1 MATTS
6 TFDNVQFF
14 ESDLESN
21 WSNRA
26 KEHLWMHFSRMGAYD
41 DGGSIP
47 VIVKGD
53 GTYIYDDRGKRYFDG
68 ISSLFTVQVGHGREE
83 LADAYAKQIKE
94 IAYFPIWSYAHPRA
108 IELAERLTDL
118 TPGDLNHVFF
128 SSSGGESVETAA
140 KLIKQYFKLTGKP
153 MKHKIISRNVAYHG
167 TTQGA
172 LSITG
177 IPGAKQ
183 FFEPLIAGHH
193 KVPNTNFYR
202 APLNHRDSFE
212 EFGQWAANRI
222 EEAILF
228 EGADT
233 VAAVFI
239 EPVQN
244 SGGCF
249 PPPPGY
255 LERVRAICDQY
266 DVIMVCDETITAF
279 GRIGEYFASTRYGV
293 VPDIITC
300 GKGMT
305 SGYFPMGAMIA
316 NERLYAPFRKGTNS
330 FLHGFTFGGHPAGA
344 AVALAN
350 LEIFEREKINEN
362 VRANENAFR
371 STIEKLYDLPIVG
384 DIRGAGYFIGLE
396 MVKNKATRATFSAEE
411 SEKLLRG
418 FLSKALFDNGLYCR
432 ADDRGD
438 PVIQLA
444 PPLISNQG
452 HFDEIESIL
461 RTVLTEAASIIQ

>member
-6 TFDNVQFF
+6 TFDNVQYYD
-14 ESDLESN
+14 SDGDAD

-26 KEHLWMHFSRMGAYD
+26 KDHLWMHFSRMGAYD

-47 VIVKGD
+47 IIVKGE
-53 GTYIYDDRGKRYFDG
+53 GNYIWDDRGKKYFDG
-68 ISSLFTVQVGHGREE
+68 ISSLFTVQLGHGRHEM
-83 LADAYAKQIKE
+83 ADAYANQIKE
-94 IAYFPIWSYAHPRA
+94 IGYFPVWSYAHPRA
-108 IELAERLTDL
+108 IELAERLTDY
-118 TPGDLNHVFF
+118 TPGDLGHVFF
-128 SSSGGESVETAA
+128 TSSGGEAIESAA
-140 KLIKQYFKLTGKP
+140 KLIKQYFKLVGKP
-153 MKHKIISRNVAYHG
+153 MKHKMISRNVAYHG

-177 IPGAKQ
+177 IPAAKQ
-183 FFEPLIAGHH
+183 FFEPLLTGHH
-193 KVPNTNFYR
+193 RVPNTNFYR
-202 APLNHRDSFE
+202 APLVHRDSITD
-212 EFGQWAANRI
+212 FGLWAANRI
-222 EEAILF
+222 EEMINF
-228 EGADT
+228 EGAET

-255 LERVRAICDQY
+255 LERVREICTKY

-279 GRIGEYFASTRYGV
+279 GRIGDYFAMKRYGV

-316 NERLYAPFRKGTNS
+316 NDRLFEPFKHGNNA

-350 LEIFEREKINEN
+350 LDIFEEEKINQN
-362 VRANENAFR
+362 VRANEGAFL
-371 STIEKLYDLPIVG
+371 STLERLYDLPIVG
-384 DIRGAGYFIGLE
+384 DVRGAGFFYGIE
-396 MVKNKATRATFSAEE
+396 MVKDKKTRETFNHDE

-438 PVIQLA
+438 PVIQIA
-444 PPLISNQG
+444 PPLNSTQED
-452 HFDEIESIL
+452 FDHIEGIL
-461 RTVLTEAASIIQ
+461 RTVLTEASSIIF

>member
-6 TFDNVQFF
+6 TFDNAQFF
-14 ESDLESN
+14 DSDLESN

-26 KEHLWMHFSRMGAYD
+26 KEHLWMHFSRMGAYEA
-41 DGGSIP
+41 GGSIP
-47 VIVKGD
+47 VIVKGE
-53 GTYIYDDRGKRYFDG
+53 GAYIYDDRGKRYFDG
-68 ISSLFTVQVGHGREE
+68 ISSLFATQVGHGREE
-83 LADAYAKQIKE
+83 IADAYAKQIKE
-94 IAYFPIWSYAHPRA
+94 IGYFPIWSYANPRA
-108 IELAERLTDL
+108 IELAERLTSF
-118 TPGDLNHVFF
+118 TPGDLNHVF
-128 SSSGGESVETAA
+128 
-140 KLIKQYFKLTGKP
+140 KITGKP
-153 MKHKIISRNVAYHG
+153 LKHKIISRHVAYHG

-177 IPGAKQ
+177 IPAAKQ

-249 PPPPGY
+249 PPPVGY
-255 LERVRAICDQY
+255 LQRVREICDQY
-266 DVIMVCDETITAF
+266 DVILVCDETITGF
-279 GRIGEYFASTRYGV
+279 GRIGEYFASTRYGI

-316 NERLYAPFRKGTNS
+316 NERLYEPFRTGTNS

-350 LEIFEREKINEN
+350 LDIFEREGINQN
-362 VRANENAFR
+362 VRANEDALKA
-371 STIEKLYDLPIVG
+371 TLEKLYDLPIVG
-384 DIRGAGYFIGLE
+384 DIRGAGYFYGIE
-396 MVKNKATRATFSAEE
+396 MVKDKTTRETFSANE

-418 FLSKALFDNGLYCR
+418 FLSKALFENGLYCR

-438 PVIQLA
+438 PVIQIA
-444 PPLISNQG
+444 PPLICDQS

-461 RTVLTEAASIIQ
+461 RTVLTEASSLIL

>member
-26 KEHLWMHFSRMGAYD
+26 KEHLWMHFSRMGAYEN
-41 DGGSIP
+41 GGSIP
-47 VIVKGD
+47 IIVKGE
-53 GTYIYDDRGKRYFDG
+53 GAYIYDDRGKRYFDG

-83 LADAYAKQIKE
+83 LADAYAKQVKDL
-94 IAYFPIWSYAHPRA
+94 AYFPIWSYAHPRA
-108 IELAERLTDL
+108 IELAERLT
-118 TPGDLNHVFF
+118 
-128 SSSGGESVETAA
+128 
-140 KLIKQYFKLTGKP
+140 
-153 MKHKIISRNVAYHG
+153 IISRHVAYHG

-177 IPGAKQ
+177 IPAAKQ

-202 APLNHRDSFE
+202 APLNHRDSVE

-233 VAAVFI
+233 VAAVFL

-255 LERVRAICDQY
+255 LQRVRQICDQY
-266 DVIMVCDETITAF
+266 DVMMVCDETINAF
-279 GRIGEYFASTRYGV
+279 GRLGEYFASTKYGI

-316 NERLYAPFRKGTNS
+316 NDRLYEPFRKGTNT

-350 LEIFEREKINEN
+350 LDIFEREGINEN
-362 VRANENAFR
+362 VRKNEMALK
-371 STIEKLYDLPIVG
+371 TTLEKLYDLPIVG
-384 DIRGAGYFIGLE
+384 DIRGAGYFWGIE
-396 MVKNKATRATFSAEE
+396 MVKNKVTRETFSADE

-438 PVIQLA
+438 PVIQIA
-444 PPLISNQG
+444 PPLICDQS
-452 HFDEIESIL
+452 HFDEIEQIL
-461 RTVLTEAASIIQ
+461 RGALVEAMKVI